1 MPYLHSLSS
10 KEGTFLDARGEVT
23 DKVMINSATLTLRQ
37 SITVSK
43 CHSEGHKG
51 IKTACRLFP
60 CAPRGHQAVC
70 DKPSWAVGKH
80 RVDQCCSS
88 TESKG
93 SVPSASLTTEES
105 V

>member
-1 MPYLHSLSS
+1 MPYPHSLSS

-23 DKVMINSATLTLRQ
+23 DKVMINSATLTPR
-37 SITVSK
+37 VSK

-51 IKTACRLFP
+51 IKTASRLFP

-80 RVDQCCSS
+80 RVDLCCSS

-93 SVPSASLTTEES
+93 SFLSASLTTEES
-105 V
+105 E

>member
-23 DKVMINSATLTLRQ
+23 DKVMINSATLTPRQ

-51 IKTACRLFP
+51 IKTASRLFP
-60 CAPRGHQAVC
+60 CASWGHQAVC
-70 DKPSWAVGKH
+70 DKPWAVGKH

-88 TESKG
+88 TESK
-93 SVPSASLTTEES
+93 SSFPSASLTTEES